1 MKTITV
7 AIILQ
12 FNISTYA
19 KEPLIVAHRGAS
31 RDAPENTIPAFKLA
45 WEQGADAIEGD
56 YHMTKDGHIVCI
68 HDGDTKRV
76 SKTNMVVRNSTL
88 EELRGLDLGI
98 THGGAFK
105 GTAIPTI
112 EEVFSTVPDQKT
124 IYIEIK
130 CGVEIVLPMIEA
142 IKKSGLKREQIVVI
156 CFNSKVLQEL
166 KSKAPQYKAY
176 WLCSF
181 KKDKDGGVTPSIE
194 TVIKT
199 LDLIQADGL
208 SSDKAIPEAFIE
220 VNGKKGYEWHV
231 WTIDDL
237 KTAKEARAL
246 GAKSITTNVP
256 KLMKENLVEQD
267 ATSNSGQRSSLFSGF
282 SPRRG

>member
-7 AIILQ
+7 AIILL

-56 YHMTKDGHIVCI
+56 YHITKDGHIVCI
-68 HDGDTKRV
+68 HDDNTKRV

-88 EELRGLDLGI
+88 EELRGLDLGSP
-98 THGGAFK
+98 HGEAFK
-105 GTAIPTI
+105 GTVIPTI
-112 EEVFSTVPDQKT
+112 DEVFSTIPDQKT

-130 CGVEIVLPMIEA
+130 CGVEIVPPLIEA
-142 IKKSGLKREQIVVI
+142 IKKSGLKQEQIVVI
-156 CFNSKVLQEL
+156 CFNTKVIQEL
-166 KSKAPQYKAY
+166 KAKDPQYKAY

-181 KKDKDGGVTPSIE
+181 KKNKDGGMTPSLE
-194 TVIKT
+194 TAMKT
-199 LDLIQADGL
+199 LDQIQADGL
-208 SSDKAIPEAFIE
+208 SSDTAIPEPFIE
-220 VNGKKGYEWHV
+220 TIEKKGYEWHV

-237 KTAKEARAL
+237 KAAKHAKAM

-256 KLMKENLVEQD
+256 RVIREHLVEQG
-267 ATSNSGQRSSLFSGF
+267 A
-282 SPRRG
+282 P